1 MPDSLVLQELIDGSV
16 LTCPRTGAKFKL
28 TKAPTIDA
36 ATEKKQRIRAVITH
50 FMHCKNK
57 DRKPCAY
64 IRQRGVRKEEVKR
77 RVLEFQSSKARVLE
91 KTIAKPT
98 LKTVT
103 LKLNGLTKSLK
114 SDVVETNVT
123 AEVERA
129 LPLKFIEDID

>member
-1 MPDSLVLQELIDGSV
+1 M
-16 LTCPRTGAKFKL
+16 AHYMK
-28 TKAPTIDA
+28 
-36 ATEKKQRIRAVITH
+36 
-50 FMHCKNK
+50 CKNK
-57 DRKPCAY
+57 QCKHCAY
-64 IRQRGVRKEEVKR
+64 IRQRVLQHKEEVKR
-77 RVLEFQSSKARVLE
+77 RVLEYEAMKRRVLE
-91 KTIAKPT
+91 KTIAKST